1 MAEPLLEYIPS
12 QLLFL
17 DVTPIR
23 ALMFPLNQSVSSLE
37 ASTGLSA
44 DKLNYLAIFL
54 LCYPTA
60 IIHRFIG
67 NTLLRHLYSLILGF
81 LIIIYMV
88 GNEVY
93 HSIFSSLVAYF
104 VLFFARGKTGT
115 AFIWIWAFGY
125 MTLSHLYRMY
135 VDYMGWSVDF
145 TIVQMV

>member
-1 MAEPLLEYIPS
+1 MADPLLAFIPS
-12 QLLFL
+12 QLSFL
-17 DVTPIR
+17 DVAPIR
-23 ALMFPLNQSVSSLE
+23 DLMFPLNQSVASLE

-60 IIHRFIG
+60 LIHRFIG

-93 HSIFSSLVAYF
+93 HSIFSSLVTYF
-104 VLFFARGKTGT
+104 VLYFARGKSGT
-115 AFIWIWAFGY
+115 TFVWIWSFGEY
-125 MTLSHLYRMY
+125 ISFFSLT
-135 VDYMGWSVDF
+135 F
-145 TIVQMV
+145 NNI